1 MAKITVNEISKNYAY
16 NLNKPTFCTVALPI
30 TSAWGPGY
38 VDPETLGKEKDEVL
52 DDTVWE
58 QFAATSAGLEQFV
71 STYRG
76 PATDYRIRKD
86 YSYQLAMTLLVAGYD
101 VLVCRMVP
109 GSFATKSFTVV
120 DNKANRGTLSLRSK
134 YAGSFAN
141 RVAIKFVPCKFVEEK
156 PTYYNMIVYVVQEAG
171 GMKAVENFRVT
182 LNDQD
187 GDYTFI
193 ENIESEFVTAE
204 VTLETGLGNVPT
216 GAFIVSG
223 DGDVAT
229 AEARSFTYTF
239 ENGSDCTSAE
249 ITMDKVIELAKK
261 RFKDVCSDNCFYLTQ
276 LNKVKDAGNISSE
289 KMAGIYAR
297 EWIFNEVRDVYALL
311 EDKFAYSPR
320 RIISPGWDDIDT
332 EYLTEEKLNILDE
345 NSNVED
351 NVSPLHLAIMNTCYH
366 SRCAAGL
373 LDIPKALPRSQV
385 SIDSD
390 DSASVG
396 YVQAL
401 AAAAVSDKVVAFYEE
416 ETDAL
421 DENRSLYTT
430 HAAMFAPWG
439 QYKLVGMSSKVSV
452 PPSFLAL
459 MIQIATIR
467 NQTVQY
473 EWVLPSNR
481 DHDLDIGKLDYKVPH
496 KLLNQWQDQ
505 QGVDLNV
512 ITTMPDLGTIVW
524 GNSTMFD
531 LPEATYQA
539 LANLSTRY
547 LFNAIKDVVYRVGC
561 GIVYTWNNAQ
571 AQSSFVTGV
580 SPILDQMKTA
590 GAIEDYYIRASKD
603 IDVDGQVQ
611 QNSLLGFIYIKPYG
625 IVNEL
630 TVDLV
635 ALPAGSDLGQFKA

>member
-1 MAKITVNEISKNYAY
+1 MAKIVVNEISKNYAY

-30 TSAWGPGY
+30 TAAWGPGY
-38 VDPETLGKEKDEVL
+38 MDPATLGKEKDEVL
-52 DDTVWE
+52 DDTTWE
-58 QFAATSAGLEQFV
+58 RFAATSAGLEQFV

-101 VLVCRMVP
+101 VLVCRMIP
-109 GSFATKSFTVV
+109 GSFATKSFNLV
-120 DNKANRGTLSLRSK
+120 DRSAQKGTLNLRSK

-141 RVAIKFVPCKFVEEK
+141 RVAIKFVPCKLVEGE

-187 GDYTFI
+187 SDYTFI
-193 ENIESEFVTAE
+193 ENIDSQFVDIE
-204 VTLETGLGNVPT
+204 VALEANVPVVPV
-216 GAFIVSG
+216 GALITEGEAG
-223 DGDVAT
+223 DAK
-229 AEARSFTYTF
+229 AESFVYTF
-239 ENGSDCTSAE
+239 ENGSDLTGTEAT
-249 ITMDKVIELAKK
+249 IDKVIELAKN
-261 RFKDVCSDNCFYLTQ
+261 RFKDVASEDCFYITE
-276 LNKVKDAGNISSE
+276 LNKVKTAGNTSKE
-289 KMAGIYAR
+289 KLAAIYAR
-297 EWIFNEVRDVYALL
+297 EWIFGEVRDVYALL
-311 EDKFAYSPR
+311 EDKFAYSPN
-320 RIISPGWDDIDT
+320 RIISPGWDDLDT
-332 EYLTEEKLNILDE
+332 EYLTGEKLNILDE
-345 NSNVED
+345 NSEVLD

-366 SRCAAGL
+366 SRCGAGL
-373 LDIPKALPRSQV
+373 LDIPKSLPRSQV

-390 DSASVG
+390 DSVSMG

-401 AAAAVSDKVVAFYEE
+401 ATAAVSEKVVSYYEE
-416 ETDAL
+416 EADAL

-430 HAAMFAPWG
+430 HSAMFAPWG
-439 QYKLVGMSSKVSV
+439 QYKLVGMTSKVSV

-481 DHDLDIGKLDYKVPH
+481 KHSLDIGKLDYKVPH
-496 KLLNQWQDQ
+496 KLLNAWQDQ
-505 QGVDLNV
+505 QGVDLNI

-561 GIVYTWNNAQ
+561 GIVYTWNNSQ
-571 AQSSFVTGV
+571 AQSSFVTGC
-580 SPILDQMKTA
+580 SPILDLMKTA
-590 GAIEDYYIRASKD
+590 GAIEDYYIKASED

-611 QNSLLGFIYIKPYG
+611 AQSLLGFIYIKPYG
-625 IVNEL
+625 IVNDL

-635 ALPAGSDLGQFKA
+635 ALPAGSDLGQFKAQ